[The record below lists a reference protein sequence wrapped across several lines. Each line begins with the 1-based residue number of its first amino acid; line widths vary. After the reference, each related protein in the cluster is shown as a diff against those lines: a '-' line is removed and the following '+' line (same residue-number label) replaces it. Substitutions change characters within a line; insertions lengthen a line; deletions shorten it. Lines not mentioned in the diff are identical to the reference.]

1 MYRHY
6 RAAYRPNA
14 LSCDL
19 HPTEWL
25 LRKLVGQHDD
35 VDREAF
41 RYPCGARQPSNRG
54 TDSRPEPDL
63 TDGKP
68 VLTRKKTLVAA
79 AIVLLIWDGF
89 AFGVV
94 SDLRLER
101 NAPTDNRLQNLHQA
115 GDAPSQVRMEV
126 LAALRAFQEGYRK
139 RDAKELN
146 SFMHDLFLENDDI
159 LLMGTD
165 PDEWMR
171 GYREVGEF
179 IRQDWEK
186 WGDFRFRVD
195 DSIVWS
201 SGDVAWIVSVGSV
214 LGRGADRRVRFS
226 ATLKRSG
233 DKWRF
238 RQLQFQWDDPGPR
251 LSDLFRPRT
260 HVRLAGLVSGYVRTM
275 MRHHLR

>member
-1 MYRHY
+1 MV
-6 RAAYRPNA
+6 PG
-14 LSCDL
+14 
-19 HPTEWL
+19 T
-25 LRKLVGQHDD
+25 LVGQDD
-35 VDREAF
+35 VVGREAF
-41 RYPCGARQPSNRG
+41 WYSCGARQPSNG
-54 TDSRPEPDL
+54 GIDSRAEPDL

-68 VLTRKKTLVAA
+68 VLTREKVLLAA

-101 NAPTDNRLQNLHQA
+101 NAATDNRLQNLHQT

-159 LLMGTD
+159 LLLGTD

-171 GYREVGEF
+171 GYRKVSEF

-186 WGDFRFRVD
+186 WGGFRFAVD

-214 LGRGADRRVRFS
+214 LARGADRRVRFS

-233 DKWRF
+233 DRWRF

-260 HVRLAGLVSGYVRTM
+260 HVRLAGLVSEYVRTM
-275 MRHHLR
+275 VRYHLR